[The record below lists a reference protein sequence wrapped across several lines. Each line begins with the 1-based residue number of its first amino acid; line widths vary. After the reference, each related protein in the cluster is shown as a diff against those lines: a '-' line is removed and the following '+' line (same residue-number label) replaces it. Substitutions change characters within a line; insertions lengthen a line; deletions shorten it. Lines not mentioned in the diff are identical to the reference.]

1 MPINEGMN
9 ALKTL
14 ARISFFFFG
23 LLFFQN
29 SYAINT
35 ASEGFKLIHGTSMSI
50 PVHSACKILTNTHAT
65 KDYFVP
71 TLNLTGWTTFL
82 TNKPTAVLTKDCR
95 SCKEIKDNGG
105 AWTGNGM
112 YYIDPDGAGA
122 NVPYVTYCDMTT
134 DGGGWTLVMSNL
146 RDGTN
151 KPTTNLSFYNTTTVS
166 TPRCSL
172 AAGST
177 SANGANC
184 SLVTSNKE
192 QYNYFIG
199 LDQWNEIG
207 KKQKYMEFLTEWRT
221 DYGKAV
227 AQAAKMA
234 LEKFDPFR
242 QYTINLLNLTSLT
255 GSVTPGIFG
264 SHNGKALTAVD
275 TNITITGH
283 SCSTGYSNNPFW
295 YFSCWSGSMFGGGE
309 NMGGGYYN
317 GSYWTGSV
325 KAYATDADATTGVAA
340 GNGWYFVREYST
352 YANCYEHKKLGGAIT
367 DGLYTIDPDG
377 PGGNAAFQAYC
388 DMTTD
393 GGGWTRVLRH
403 NVSAGYFANE
413 AAALS
418 SNTGDPTNAKYSIL
432 NLLEKF
438 RTHGRFYFRLTW
450 PGYSQKNIWY
460 QTTNP
465 TVDQDVAGYFP
476 HTIQAGSDGWG
487 GLEYG
492 NGTHGT
498 TNSNNSFLDG
508 SVESPSWWYAVG
520 SYAAY
525 YGGIPSSTTIT
536 ANNFG
541 VAEVD
546 LWVKEIDPPQIYA
559 SCKAIYDAGYA
570 YGNGIYYV
578 DPDGSGNNNPPIPV
592 YCDMT
597 SDGGGWTRV
606 FSHDIAGGYFANG
619 AEAVSYNPYFPT
631 TTRYSILN
639 KLESFRRSGKFEF
652 RINWPGYTP
661 RNWWTQTSNP
671 TSQAIAGYTA
681 VSIGCSTNYWGGLEF
696 NSNSASTL
704 ADGSVSHSNWFYAI
718 GAYVGWGTPT
728 VGLPSCDTVA
738 TDGVPKVELWVK

>member
-1 MPINEGMN
+1 
-9 ALKTL
+9 
-14 ARISFFFFG
+14 
-23 LLFFQN
+23 
-29 SYAINT
+29 
-35 ASEGFKLIHGTSMSI
+35 MSV
-50 PVHSACKILTNTHAT
+50 PVHSVCKILTNTHAT

-82 TNKPTAVLTKDCR
+82 SNKPTAVLTKDCR

-134 DGGGWTLVMSNL
+134 DGGGWTLVWSNT
-146 RDGTN
+146 RGGTN
-151 KPTTNLSFYNTTTVS
+151 KPTTSLSFYNATTAS

-172 AAGST
+172 ANGST
-177 SANGANC
+177 SASGASC

-192 QYNYFIG
+192 QFNYFVG
-199 LDQWNEIG
+199 LNQWNEIG
-207 KKQKYMEFLTEWRT
+207 KNQKYMDFLFEWRT

-242 QYTINLLNLTSLT
+242 QYTLNLLNLTALT
-255 GSVTPGIFG
+255 GSVSPGLTVY
-264 SHNGKALTAVD
+264 HNGKALTTSD
-275 TNITITGH
+275 TDITIAGQT
-283 SCSTGYSNNPFW
+283 CSVGYSNTPFW
-295 YFSCWSGSMFGGGE
+295 YQTCWSGSMNGGGE

-317 GSYWTGSV
+317 GSYWTGSA

-352 YANCYEHKKLGGAIT
+352 YANCYEHKKLGGATT

-393 GGGWTRVLRH
+393 GGGWTRVFKH
-403 NVSAGYFANE
+403 NIAGGYFASL
-413 AAALS
+413 AAAAS
-418 SNTGDPTNAKYSIL
+418 ANPADPNNNLYSII
-432 NLLEKF
+432 NKLESF
-438 RTHGRFYFRLTW
+438 RSHGRFLFRISW
-450 PGYSQKNIWY
+450 PGRAAKNIWY
-460 QTTNP
+460 QTSNP
-465 TVDQDVAGYFP
+465 TTDVNVAGYYP
-476 HTIQAGSDGWG
+476 VSIGAAMPDWI
-487 GLEYG
+487 GLELG

-498 TNSNNSFLDG
+498 GNSNNSYIDG
-508 SVESPSWWYAVG
+508 CNGSCWWYSIGAT
-520 SYAAY
+520 AAY
-525 YGGIPSSTTIT
+525 NGGIPDSNTFDGSTSHSS
-536 ANNFG
+536 
-541 VAEVD
+541 EVN
-546 LWVKEIDPPQIYA
+546 LWVKEIDPPQIYS

-570 YGNGIYYV
+570 YGDGIYYI
-578 DPDGSGNNNPPIPV
+578 DTDGAGNNNPPIPV

-619 AEAVSYNPYFPT
+619 AEAISYNPYFPT

-696 NSNSASTL
+696 NSNSTSTL

-718 GAYVGWGTPT
+718 GSYVGWGTPT
-728 VGLPSCDTVA
+728 VGIPACDTVA